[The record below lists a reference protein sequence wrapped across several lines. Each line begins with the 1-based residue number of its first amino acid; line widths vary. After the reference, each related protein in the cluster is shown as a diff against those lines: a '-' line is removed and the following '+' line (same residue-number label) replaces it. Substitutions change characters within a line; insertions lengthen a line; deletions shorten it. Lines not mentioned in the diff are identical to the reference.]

1 MKNEFVFDFDFSRP
15 CADQI
20 GLSRNSKPS
29 PLGEGGSLNAQV
41 LYDVLKPYARGS
53 SFPEDRGEFQ
63 ASVKAQALKQIMPL
77 AARKTY
83 EKTRVGRP
91 GLEDQDLSDSYKEMA
106 EILKGKLATLRE
118 SALSLD
124 LETWEQDFLKGC
136 EASESELTKDWE
148 TNWLQK
154 CNGKK
159 LLQCICDKYSIS
171 RDRKEIKKEIV
182 RRIRSQ
188 QTPEWQ
194 SVDALLRAAMK
205 QEGDV

>member
-1 MKNEFVFDFDFSRP
+1 
-15 CADQI
+15 
-20 GLSRNSKPS
+20 
-29 PLGEGGSLNAQV
+29 
-41 LYDVLKPYARGS
+41 
-53 SFPEDRGEFQ
+53 
-63 ASVKAQALKQIMPL
+63 
-77 AARKTY
+77 
-83 EKTRVGRP
+83 
-91 GLEDQDLSDSYKEMA
+91 MA

-124 LETWEQDFLKGC
+124 IETWEQEFLKGC
-136 EASESELTKDWE
+136 EASESELTKDWK

-171 RDRKEIKKEIV
+171 RDRKEIKKEIM

-194 SVDALLRAAMK
+194 SVDALLRAAME
-205 QEGDV
+205 QEGHV